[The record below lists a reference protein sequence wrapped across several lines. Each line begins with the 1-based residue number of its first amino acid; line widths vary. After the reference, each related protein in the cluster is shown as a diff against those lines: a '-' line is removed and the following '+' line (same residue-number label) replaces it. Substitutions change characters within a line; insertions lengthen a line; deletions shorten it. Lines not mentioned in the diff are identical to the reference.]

1 MIAPKGVVEDLLAKV
16 SSGELSSIDEVHKA
30 FADMHA
36 HYYEYEWTWAYDHY
50 KDFFGVDMTTI
61 TKEDVIDI
69 VRKWKEAVIGLDRQL
84 YEDAQKEFSLA
95 AMTGFGADG
104 SKIEKEQDFEQVRGD
119 FESNSFVTAVLDHI
133 RVKEALG
140 DELISRLKA

>member
-1 MIAPKGVVEDLLAKV
+1 MIAPKGIVDSLLEKVASGAV
-16 SSGELSSIDEVHKA
+16 SSIEQVHQA

-36 HYYEYEWTWAYDHY
+36 HYYEYEWTWAYGQY
-50 KDFFGVDMTTI
+50 QDFFGVDMETI
-61 TKEDVIDI
+61 TKEQVIAI
-69 VRKWKEAVIGLDRQL
+69 VKQWKEAVIGLDRQL
-84 YEDAQKEFSLA
+84 YEDARKEFDLA

-104 SKIEKEQDFEQVRGD
+104 TKLEKEQDFEQVRGD

-140 DELISRLKA
+140 DELIARLEA